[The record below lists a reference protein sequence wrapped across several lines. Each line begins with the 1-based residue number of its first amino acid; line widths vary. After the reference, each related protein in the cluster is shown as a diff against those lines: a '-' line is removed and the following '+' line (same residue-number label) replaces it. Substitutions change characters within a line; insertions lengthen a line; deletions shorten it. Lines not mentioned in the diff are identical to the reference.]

1 MDDSLD
7 AMIGLSAG
15 SVPTWTGNN
24 GSTVSGSSLSWPTVS
39 GLVDSVSSGI
49 GKVADFGFNLQKQQY
64 QVQAQS
70 QDIQLKSLL
79 GNLGFQT
86 AVTQANSASQIAQI
100 NANKA
105 VSQAQGG
112 GSAMSPLMMLLIG
125 GGIYL
130 LAKKG

>member
-1 MDDSLD
+1 MGDSLD
-7 AMIGLSAG
+7 ALVGLPEG
-15 SVPTWTGNN
+15 SIPTWTGSN
-24 GSTVSGSSLSWPTVS
+24 GSIVSGSSISWPSVG

-64 QVQAQS
+64 QVQSQA

-105 VSQAQGG
+105 VAQAQGG
-112 GSAMSPLMMLLIG
+112 GSALSPLMMLLIG

>member
-1 MDDSLD
+1 MSDMADEILAYANANDNLPLQASSTGLIDS
-7 AMIGLSAG
+7 ISN
-15 SVPTWTGNN
+15 TF
-24 GSTVSGSSLSWPTVS
+24 
-39 GLVDSVSSGI
+39 

-70 QDIQLKSLL
+70 QDNQLKTLL

-86 AVTQANSASQIAQI
+86 AVVKAQSENQIAQI
-100 NANKA
+100 QAQRA
-105 VSQAQGG
+105 VSNAVSGG
-112 GSAMSPLMMLLIG
+112 GSMSPLMMLLIG

>member
-1 MDDSLD
+1 MSEMADEIRAYAAANDNLPLESSSTGLLDSL
-7 AMIGLSAG
+7 S
-15 SVPTWTGNN
+15 
-24 GSTVSGSSLSWPTVS
+24 ST
-39 GLVDSVSSGI
+39 I

-70 QDIQLKSLL
+70 QDNQLKTLL

-86 AVTQANSASQIAQI
+86 AVVKAQSENQIAQI
-100 NANKA
+100 QAQKA
-105 VSQAQGG
+105 VSAAVSGG
-112 GSAMSPLMMLLIG
+112 GALSPLMMLLIG